1 MGADNMSSVALKLYQ
16 GLTDAGEDKKKAK
29 IFATA
34 FEELEQRY
42 PEVKDLATGAQLTET
57 SLLLQKE
64 IKEIESNLNI
74 GMSGIQKEIKEIES
88 NLQKDMKEIESNL
101 QKEMKDIEYNS
112 QKDMKEIESNL
123 KLGMSEIQKEMQ
135 ENKIEMLKSISQQ
148 TWYYFTG
155 LSVLAVVL
163 TTTTAALIY
172 YLK

>member
-64 IKEIESNLNI
+64 IQAMGSQHTETSLLL
-74 GMSGIQKEIKEIES
+74 QKEIQNNRSQLTEKS
-88 NLQKDMKEIESNL
+88 LLL
-101 QKEMKDIEYNS
+101 QKEMKEIEYNS

-123 KLGMSEIQKEMQ
+123 KLAMSEIQKEMQ

-155 LSVLAVVL
+155 LSVFAVVL
-163 TTTTAALIY
+163 TATTAALIY